1 MTKENLLQSANSLP
15 TVAPSVV
22 TEYAEKQDQLVTEVN
37 KIMLQHPNLN
47 DLIGAGNIEVMKTN
61 HSNHAKFVASIF
73 EQPNP
78 EILVDSLLW
87 VFRTYRSHGFQPDY
101 FQVEIEAWLNV
112 MPQILSPETFTAVQ
126 PLYNWFLVN
135 IPTFTKITDVQLKN

>member
-61 HSNHAKFVASIF
+61 HSNHAKFVASIL

-78 EILVDSLLW
+78 ELLVDSLLW
-87 VFRTYRSHGFQPDY
+87 VFRAYRSHGFQPDY
-101 FQVEIEAWLNV
+101 FQIEIEAWLNV
-112 MPQILSPETFTAVQ
+112 MPQVLSPETFTAVQ

-135 IPTFTKITDVQLKN
+135 IPTFTKITNH